1 MKRFHLIAS
10 FVILA
15 LLWGCVEKDNLEPTP
30 DPTPKA
36 PTVITL
42 SRTSVEVTAVG
53 GRKKGHRQIEDVPN
67 GYIVKDDTEFG
78 YMNVIPLWHFG
89 LNY

>member
-1 MKRFHLIAS
+1 MRVRNDIISSKDS
-10 FVILA
+10 DFVI
-15 LLWGCVEKDNLEPTP
+15 GKYTFE
-30 DPTPKA
+30 
-36 PTVITL
+36 
-42 SRTSVEVTAVG
+42 VG

-67 GYIVKDDTEFG
+67 GFVVKDDTELG